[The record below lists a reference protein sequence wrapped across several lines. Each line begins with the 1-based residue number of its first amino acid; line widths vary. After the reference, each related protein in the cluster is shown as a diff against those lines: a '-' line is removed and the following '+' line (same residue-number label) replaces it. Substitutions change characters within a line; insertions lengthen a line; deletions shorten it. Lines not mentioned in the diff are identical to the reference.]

1 MSTLIGRALALNYFG
16 ADGGSVPLEELVR
29 DLPET
34 NPVSEN
40 GQSVVLTYRDNDY
53 IRQKGWRMASIS
65 EGTIMKPLDAPRYK
79 FCPMCGHPLVTKR
92 PLDDVRVREVC
103 EACGFVRL
111 CKPDTGWL
119 EHCRFSVVVFS
130 TVVGVPLNL
139 VKENGHC
146 RPGFMEAHETLQQ
159 GALRETWEETGAH
172 ARAGMLL
179 TVIDVPYASQVHF
192 FFLSELDAL
201 PLAPGPETMEQRL
214 FSESEIPWDDISFTT
229 VKTTLE
235 HYFNDRRKGEF
246 RLHMYRLDE

>member
-1 MSTLIGRALALNYFG
+1 
-16 ADGGSVPLEELVR
+16 
-29 DLPET
+29 
-34 NPVSEN
+34 
-40 GQSVVLTYRDNDY
+40 
-53 IRQKGWRMASIS
+53 
-65 EGTIMKPLDAPRYK
+65 MKPLDAPRYK

-103 EACGFVRL
+103 EACGFVHYVN
-111 CKPDTGWL
+111 PTP
-119 EHCRFSVVVFS
+119 
-130 TVVGVPLNL
+130 VVGTLPVFGGRVLL
-139 VKENGHC
+139 C
-146 RPGFMEAHETLQQ
+146 RRAIEPRKGKWTLPAGFMEAHETLQQ

-246 RLHMYRLDE
+246 RLHMYRLDEFLLSIRYI